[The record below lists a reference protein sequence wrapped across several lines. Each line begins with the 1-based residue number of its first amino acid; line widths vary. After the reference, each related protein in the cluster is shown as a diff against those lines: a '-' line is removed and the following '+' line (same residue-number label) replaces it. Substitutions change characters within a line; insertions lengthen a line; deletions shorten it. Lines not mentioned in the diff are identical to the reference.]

1 MFNIRSILHSTIYH
15 KTNAFFVLTLYVAK
29 PILFNNEN
37 LLPINPCKTY

>member
-1 MFNIRSILHSTIYH
+1 MFNIRNILHSTIYH